1 MYKID
6 FQLVLVFIRSGS
18 MGAISGKEY
27 LDRINALNNEIWID
41 GKKVEGPVSD
51 HPKVVGF

>member
-1 MYKID
+1 
-6 FQLVLVFIRSGS
+6 